1 VLARGDADR
10 SREHLGA
17 AMAAARDW
25 VELPPLAA
33 VLDAVAAFAL
43 QVGEQPELAATLL
56 GAAHSI
62 RGAFDESSLVAPRV
76 RGTARH
82 ALGDAGFDAAYR
94 RGRELAKA
102 EAAELAS
109 AQVRRR

>member
-1 VLARGDADR
+1 MPRLPPAVTGWSSRRWPRRSTRWQR
-10 SREHLGA
+10 SRLQAG
-17 AMAAARDW
+17 D
-25 VELPPLAA
+25 
-33 VLDAVAAFAL
+33 DA
-43 QVGEQPELAATLL
+43 ELAATLL

-76 RGTARH
+76 RETARL

-94 RGRELAKA
+94 RGRDLSK
-102 EAAELAS
+102 EAAVECAD

>member
-1 VLARGDADR
+1 
-10 SREHLGA
+10 
-17 AMAAARDW
+17 
-25 VELPPLAA
+25 

-43 QVGEQPELAATLL
+43 QAREQPELAATLL

-76 RGTARH
+76 REAARH
-82 ALGDAGFDAAYR
+82 ALGDAGFGAAYR